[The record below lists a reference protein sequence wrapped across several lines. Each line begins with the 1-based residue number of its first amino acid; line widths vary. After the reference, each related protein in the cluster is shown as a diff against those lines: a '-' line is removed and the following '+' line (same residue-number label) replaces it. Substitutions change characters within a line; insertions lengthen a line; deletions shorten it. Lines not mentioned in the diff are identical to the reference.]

1 MKKTLVVLLLSMVV
15 VLFVLTWCVSASP
28 KEASDTK
35 AIIVCGRYEHYCVDV
50 KNWRRP
56 SGNWIVIETT
66 DGRIF
71 RTSDYNVLIIN
82 GQGPSV
88 SQEEQTP

>member
-1 MKKTLVVLLLSMVV
+1 MKKALVVLLLSMVAA
-15 VLFVLTWCVSASP
+15 LFVLTGCESASP

-50 KNWRRP
+50 KNWERTAR
-56 SGNWIVIETT
+56 NWITIETT

-71 RTSDYNVLIIN
+71 EISGYNVLIIN